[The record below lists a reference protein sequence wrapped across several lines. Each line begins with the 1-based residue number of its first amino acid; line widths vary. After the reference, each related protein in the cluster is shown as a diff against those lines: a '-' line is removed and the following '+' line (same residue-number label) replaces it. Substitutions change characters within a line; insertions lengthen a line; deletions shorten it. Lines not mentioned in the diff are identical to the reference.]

1 MQPMATL
8 MEKKNWTSPPE
19 KHEKVCFCHKKK
31 EQKAGHKDYAV
42 GFWKTLLPR
51 QQWNGEL
58 GRVASDV
65 QRAAGVVREDA
76 VWWQH
81 EL

>member
-8 MEKKNWTSPPE
+8 MENKILTSPPE
-19 KHEKVCFCHKKK
+19 KHEKVCFCHKKRNK
-31 EQKAGHKDYAV
+31 KLDIRIM
-42 GFWKTLLPR
+42 LLVSEKHYCHGN
-51 QQWNGEL
+51 NGEL
-58 GRVASDV
+58 GRVAGDV
-65 QRAAGVVREDA
+65 QRAGGVVREDA